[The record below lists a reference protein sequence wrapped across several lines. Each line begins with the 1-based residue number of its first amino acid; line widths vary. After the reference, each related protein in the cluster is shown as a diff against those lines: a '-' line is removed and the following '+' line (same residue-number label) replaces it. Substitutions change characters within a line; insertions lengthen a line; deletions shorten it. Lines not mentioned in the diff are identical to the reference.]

1 MEKSASL
8 LQSDPR
14 SRRKAPGPQSFRPM
28 GSLHALATRPLD
40 LFYDSWKQYGDVV
53 RYRIGPRS
61 SFLIVH
67 PEDVKW
73 LLLTN
78 GENYSKE
85 TRGYKKLSVVFGKGL
100 LTSNGKLWKQQR
112 RIIQPAFRREEIIG
126 YTKSM
131 SDVIAEIL
139 DGWKPAV
146 RSGEPFDVS
155 TDAALLAIRVVGA
168 TLLGTDLGRDAK
180 ITVDAVNWL
189 MPKVAKQM
197 TRVFNLP
204 LFLPT
209 QKNKK
214 FRESL
219 QAIDNVVQL
228 VIQRHRNVG
237 KCPMDLVSTAITGS
251 VARTGEAMCPV
262 QLRDEVATMLIAGYE
277 TTANAITWSLYFIA
291 TRPEVGAQ
299 IAEEVDRVLKGRM
312 PREADISELKYTL
325 MVLRESMRLLPPSFV
340 QSRYALTDDEIRGY
354 FIPAKSVVI
363 TSPFVTHRHPEFWAN
378 PDDFLPSRFSVEKK
392 IHPFAYFPFG
402 AGPRKCI
409 GHQFAEQEVLLALAM
424 IAQRYRVSLAQ
435 GFSPKLEAFITLR
448 PLNGMMITVK
458 EREAV

>member
-14 SRRKAPGPQSFRPM
+14 SRRKAPGPRSFRPM

-85 TRGYKKLSVVFGKGL
+85 TRGYKKLSVVLGKGL
-100 LTSNGKLWKQQR
+100 ITSNGKLWEQQR

-180 ITVDAVNWL
+180 IIGDAVNWL
-189 MPKVAKQM
+189 MPEVAKQM

-228 VIQRHRNVG
+228 VSNATETLASVQWIWCRQR
-237 KCPMDLVSTAITGS
+237 S
-251 VARTGEAMCPV
+251 PV
-262 QLRDEVATMLIAGYE
+262 
-277 TTANAITWSLYFIA
+277 
-291 TRPEVGAQ
+291 
-299 IAEEVDRVLKGRM
+299 
-312 PREADISELKYTL
+312 
-325 MVLRESMRLLPPSFV
+325 VLR
-340 QSRYALTDDEIRGY
+340 ALGKRCVRCSYGM
-354 FIPAKSVVI
+354 K
-363 TSPFVTHRHPEFWAN
+363 
-378 PDDFLPSRFSVEKK
+378 L
-392 IHPFAYFPFG
+392 
-402 AGPRKCI
+402 
-409 GHQFAEQEVLLALAM
+409 
-424 IAQRYRVSLAQ
+424 QRC
-435 GFSPKLEAFITLR
+435 
-448 PLNGMMITVK
+448 
-458 EREAV
+458 